1 LRQKLN
7 DGNDLKLVEIQTQV
21 MKDIFKFELLAKI
34 ILLLGF
40 LGVLEKS

>member
-21 MKDIFKFELLAKI
+21 MKDIFKFVEGDLNQKI
-34 ILLLGF
+34 EENKK
-40 LGVLEKS
+40 VLERS